1 MHPVA
6 ALLAD
11 AFRMNTRLYRN
22 CLDGV
27 DDEAARR
34 RPSVGTNS
42 LAFVALHLVDSRH
55 FVAGMI
61 GAPAPH
67 PFAALLQDARGIDNL
82 LSIPRLTD
90 IRDAWDAVS
99 PVVEA
104 RLAALDDQELAA
116 PSPQRFPLDDAT
128 VAGALTFL
136 AHHDSYHVG
145 QMALLRKYLG
155 FEPMR
160 YT

>member
-1 MHPVA
+1 MHPVVAPLA
-6 ALLAD
+6 A

-34 RPSVGTNS
+34 RPSGATNS

-55 FVAGMI
+55 FLAGMLK
-61 GAPAPH
+61 AEATH

-82 LSIPRLTD
+82 VDIPRLTD

-99 PVVEA
+99 AVLET
-104 RLAALDDQELAA
+104 RLAALDEAELAA
-116 PSPQRFPLDDAT
+116 VSPQRFPLDDPT
-128 VAGALTFL
+128 LAGAISFL
-136 AHHDSYHVG
+136 ATHDSYHVG